1 MGSVFIQEVLLMHRF
16 YADSPVQA
24 GEKVSLS
31 EEDTRHALRVLR
43 LRPGSEIELFA
54 GGRRYSA
61 LLGEASGTRVSVLLS
76 RELPS
81 TESALKITLYQGL
94 PKADKMEWIIQKTVE
109 LGIERI
115 VPVQMKRCV
124 VRLDDRDA
132 HRKTGRWQRI
142 AREAGK
148 QSGRCSVPEV
158 TSPVLFSSLPELLS
172 AHDACV
178 VPWEEASGCG
188 PRAFFSSHPVLSS
201 LGIVIGPEGGIEP
214 SEIEVLRSASCIP
227 ITLGPRILRTETA
240 GLAASAAFLA
250 LYGEME

>member
-1 MGSVFIQEVLLMHRF
+1 MHRF

-61 LLGEASGTRVSVLLS
+61 LLGEASGSRVSVLLS

-81 TESALKITLYQGL
+81 TEPTLKITLYQGL

-178 VPWEEASGCG
+178 VPWEEADGFGPLAFHKTRLFLFTSG
-188 PRAFFSSHPVLSS
+188 PFLSRDRHR
-201 LGIVIGPEGGIEP
+201 P
-214 SEIEVLRSASCIP
+214 
-227 ITLGPRILRTETA
+227 
-240 GLAASAAFLA
+240 
-250 LYGEME
+250 